1 MAAEEALS
9 EEQDSS
15 QTTEN
20 ESERERSTIGFPY
33 GDLDDAVLTAKAVHE
48 NFGSGCDWDQ
58 LAAKLGQ
65 TASGG
70 GFRQK
75 ALTAKTFGLITYG
88 QGKVLL
94 TPLGSKICD
103 SKQEKAGRV
112 EAFLKVELYKTLHEK
127 FKGGVIPQNKG
138 LEAEMVT
145 LGVAKKQSDK
155 ARQVFQRSAMQAGF
169 FWSGQDRLVA
179 PATEGAPPGAMNPP
193 PAKKDANHG
202 NGGGGDGG
210 GMDCDPAILG
220 LIKRLPPPDSDFP
233 LEKQARWLL
242 AVSHAF
248 AVVYPAK
255 EDDGRSLKIEIVK
268 D

>member
-1 MAAEEALS
+1 M
-9 EEQDSS
+9 
-15 QTTEN
+15 
-20 ESERERSTIGFPY
+20 
-33 GDLDDAVLTAKAVHE
+33 TA
-48 NFGSGCDWDQ
+48 
-58 LAAKLGQ
+58 
-65 TASGG
+65 
-70 GFRQK
+70 
-75 ALTAKTFGLITYG
+75 
-88 QGKVLL
+88 
-94 TPLGSKICD
+94 LGSKVCD

-112 EAFLKVELYKTLHEK
+112 EAFLNVELYKALYEK

-145 LGVAKKQSDK
+145 LGVARKQSDK

-169 FWSGQDRLVA
+169 FWSGQERLVA
-179 PATEGAPPGAMNPP
+179 PATTSAVPGATNPL
-193 PAKKDANHG
+193 PATKESNHSTG
-202 NGGGGDGG
+202 NGGDGG
-210 GMDCDPAILG
+210 GIDCDPAIIG
-220 LIKRLPPPDSDFP
+220 LIKRLPKPDSDFP